1 MLDVRPMA
9 MWEGVR
15 SWKLSDPNGREVAVV
30 LAAGPTR
37 IEYAGGGSVVH
48 TESSGKARRNRG
60 IDTRSLE
67 ADDNL
72 LPHSK

>member
-1 MLDVRPMA
+1 
-9 MWEGVR
+9 
-15 SWKLSDPNGREVAVV
+15 
-30 LAAGPTR
+30 
-37 IEYAGGGSVVH
+37 VVH
-48 TESSGKARRNRG
+48 TESSAKARRNRG